1 MNDPLKKLP
10 HSIHYKS
17 NETTAKD
24 RFMIMPIEMLRGRKS
39 IKINL
44 RSLLASNEL
53 V

>member
-24 RFMIMPIEMLRGRKS
+24 IFMIMPIEMLRGRKS
-39 IKINL
+39 IKINKPKVF
-44 RSLLASNEL
+44 ASK
-53 V
+53 